1 MQNAYNLYNNKEI
14 RKTLNEAGIETF
26 SDKYKNFVITGAKRI
41 TDYQMSNDAANQNA
55 IEVDRLNH
63 ERANIVDMLF
73 EGTLSDD
80 EINKIQS
87 ENPKLAKTIKK
98 LSDEYESTKESID
111 KKRKDDFNLFTKELS
126 NFDSFKNNKHIREYV
141 SQNHASGRLGK
152 AAFDE
157 DIASV
162 FGNASLKNSA
172 IEYAF
177 RQAHKEQFNNLSKN
191 FNDAIKNKFIVK
203 ALRSKLNAEVIYSSL
218 IDRFKNDKDF
228 SEEIRS
234 IAEDYAFNNNVSKAE
249 FIKERIAV
257 LNSRRQLNNIRK
269 ILSLSESRLEFLNL
283 YQIETGLDIDTSK
296 LGTLISELK
305 RMEKGLVDEQNRV
318 LGNKKGKINYTY
330 DDLFED
336 DIEEYEIDND
346 NSYD

>member
-1 MQNAYNLYNNKEI
+1 M
-14 RKTLNEAGIETF
+14 
-26 SDKYKNFVITGAKRI
+26 
-41 TDYQMSNDAANQNA
+41 
-55 IEVDRLNH
+55 
-63 ERANIVDMLF
+63 
-73 EGTLSDD
+73 
-80 EINKIQS
+80 
-87 ENPKLAKTIKK
+87 
-98 LSDEYESTKESID
+98 
-111 KKRKDDFNLFTKELS
+111 
-126 NFDSFKNNKHIREYV
+126 
-141 SQNHASGRLGK
+141 
-152 AAFDE
+152 
-157 DIASV
+157 
-162 FGNASLKNSA
+162 FGNTSLKNSA

-283 YQIETGLDIDTSK
+283 YQRETGLDIDTSK

>member
-1 MQNAYNLYNNKEI
+1 
-14 RKTLNEAGIETF
+14 
-26 SDKYKNFVITGAKRI
+26 
-41 TDYQMSNDAANQNA
+41 
-55 IEVDRLNH
+55 
-63 ERANIVDMLF
+63 
-73 EGTLSDD
+73 
-80 EINKIQS
+80 
-87 ENPKLAKTIKK
+87 
-98 LSDEYESTKESID
+98 
-111 KKRKDDFNLFTKELS
+111 
-126 NFDSFKNNKHIREYV
+126 
-141 SQNHASGRLGK
+141 
-152 AAFDE
+152 
-157 DIASV
+157 V

-228 SEEIRS
+228 SEEIRR

-269 ILSLSESRLEFLNL
+269 ILSSSESRLEFLNL
-283 YQIETGLDIDTSK
+283 YQRETGLDIDTSK

-318 LGNKKGKINYTY
+318 LGNKKGKTNYTY

-336 DIEEYEIDND
+336 DINEYEIDND
-346 NSYD
+346 DSYD